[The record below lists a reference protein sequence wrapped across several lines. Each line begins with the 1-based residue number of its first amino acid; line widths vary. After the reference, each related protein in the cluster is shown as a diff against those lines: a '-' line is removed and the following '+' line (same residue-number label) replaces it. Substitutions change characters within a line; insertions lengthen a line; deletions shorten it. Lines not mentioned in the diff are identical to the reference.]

1 MDLLRLP
8 MYMRSPVWTE
18 TDDASNNIY
27 LCMLVLFV
35 VGGGCVWQAQLN
47 CPLEKLRII
56 FRSIK
61 DGIYWFDRLVI
72 IRGPWN
78 AAPNEEE
85 AKEFH
90 TIGGRTI
97 TDPLRWIHSRVECLS
112 FFLLHFLA
120 TMGARHP
127 LSSSSSS
134 TVSVHVLCVPV
145 SIPRVALLL
154 PHFWCPTVE
163 YFWSSSSSSFKRD
176 K

>member
-27 LCMLVLFV
+27 LCVMLVLFV

-90 TIGGRTI
+90 TIGRRTI
-97 TDPLRWIHSRVECLS
+97 NWSIAMDTLSSRVPLILS
-112 FFLLHFLA
+112 ASFSSNNGGSPPSQQQQQFYSISSCFVCPCVHTTCRAVASPFLVSHRRVLLIFFF
-120 TMGARHP
+120 
-127 LSSSSSS
+127 
-134 TVSVHVLCVPV
+134 
-145 SIPRVALLL
+145 
-154 PHFWCPTVE
+154 F
-163 YFWSSSSSSFKRD
+163 FFFF
-176 K
+176 